1 MSKKKNK
8 LKKLHLRQI
17 LIFFIIILLGIG
29 GATLAKYI
37 IEEFHG
43 YYLNSKHFY
52 FTSNRLKEDNPLYQI
67 NNWSGV
73 GSFNISFDLLSQKNS
88 LVYTDYDIPYE
99 VTYTCPAD
107 VICSVDKPTGTVYSA
122 STTHSDT
129 ITISVNPQRA
139 YVENER
145 LVVHVAANSTSPY
158 VKTITA
164 DFEYVV
170 GKQGITYQIDDV
182 ANQAYMYLKI
192 TSAINYCTVI
202 EAFDSYSVGATIPNN
217 DYRNLSDVNKAKCIS
232 KNIRL
237 DFDPNVLLLDTT
249 GSILDVST
257 YSNTTIGGVDYI
269 NQLNFSV
276 APLSTMAIKFYK
288 KNTASNYTYP
298 IVNANSI
305 VTVTVNDP
313 I

>member
-1 MSKKKNK
+1 MSKKKNN
-8 LKKLHLRQI
+8 LKKMHLRQI
-17 LIFFIIILLGIG
+17 LIFLIIILLGIG

-73 GSFNISFDLLSQKNS
+73 GSFNISFDLLSEKNS

-99 VTYTCPAD
+99 VTYTCPTD

-122 STTHSDT
+122 SITHSDT

-145 LVVHVAANSTSPY
+145 LVVHIVAKSTSPY
-158 VKTITA
+158 VKTLTA

-192 TSAINYCTVI
+192 TSAVNYCTVI
-202 EAFDSYSVGATIPNN
+202 EAFDSYSVGATISNN
-217 DYRNLSDVNKAKCIS
+217 VYRSLSDVNKAKCIS
-232 KNIRL
+232 KRIKL

-269 NQLNFSV
+269 NQLNFNV
-276 APLSTMAIKFYK
+276 APLSTLAIKFYK
-288 KNTASNYTYP
+288 KDTTRNYTYP
-298 IVNANSI
+298 IENANSI